1 MNAQADGII
10 PELDYS
16 HYQTRDLAISIG
28 KNSGIMGLQ
37 TAAVITGLNIAAS
50 VFKGEQIE
58 GDALIESAIKTG
70 ADTSIKTVVAGT
82 MEVAIRRGMI
92 NQGLEYAYPIVV
104 GDNVW
109 IGAGV
114 QAWGHD
120 WKQRG
125 NRRRHGWICGFNRC
139 GECCGSCCTVRAWPN
154 SGKGVSQRCWL
165 ICIYD

>member
-1 MNAQADGII
+1 
-10 PELDYS
+10 
-16 HYQTRDLAISIG
+16 
-28 KNSGIMGLQ
+28 MGLQ

-114 QAWGHD
+114 QVMPGVTIGSNVVIGGGMAGSAASTDAENAVAVAALSGHG
-120 WKQRG
+120 Q
-125 NRRRHGWICGFNRC
+125 
-139 GECCGSCCTVRAWPN
+139 TAA
-154 SGKGVSQRCWL
+154 KG
-165 ICIYD
+165 